1 MATLSISYGDFEGSN
16 VPPLTIEYQRKRIL
30 VQGHDPHSSLIHW
43 FSTTILWC
51 LIHLHTQVHNPMSSI
66 TVWKRYKIGYIK
78 INLAELRYTS
88 GRGNKFILS
97 SKKGNKFV
105 FKERKQIYHLCS
117 SLPSI
122 EETRQRRKACPIFTW
137 IKNVI
142 LLISRWGLEVLA
154 RFMK

>member
-1 MATLSISYGDFEGSN
+1 MATLSISYGDFEDSN
-16 VPPLTIEYQRKRIL
+16 LPPLTIKYRRKRIL

-51 LIHLHTQVHNPMSSI
+51 LIYLHTQVHNPMSSK

-105 FKERKQIYHLCS
+105 FKERKQIYHHCS
-117 SLPSI
+117 SLPYI
-122 EETRQRRKACPIFTW
+122 NRRNPTKKESLSNFHMNKELYPLNF
-137 IKNVI
+137 
-142 LLISRWGLEVLA
+142 
-154 RFMK
+154 